1 MALSVVHLMRREP
14 TEGRRSAEKAVA
26 VCNEF
31 AMPLV
36 LGQARVFFESSPLMP
51 NRCQLWD
58 LRCDVELSPPNVRVG
73 WWAQLVNATH

>member
-36 LGQARVFFESSPLMP
+36 LGQACVFFGSSPL
-51 NRCQLWD
+51 NAEYRCQLWD
-58 LRCDVELSPPNVRVG
+58 LT
-73 WWAQLVNATH
+73 Q